1 MYFYVLCTLF
11 DITATGVL
19 NYKADSDNLYQ
30 RNQQRN
36 WQVIQ
41 QLIQLRSQPILITQP
56 IVEQFDLKNFYFGAN
71 YTGIQSVW
79 YTVFAVEY
87 DQLYIKN
94 NNYISGLLDDFS
106 FVPMLN
112 KLSESVDI
120 TVPSLVTVGD
130 DINICFYTPS
140 NYPVCL
146 EIKFD
151 ELENSHKN

>member
-1 MYFYVLCTLF
+1 MYFYILCTLF

-19 NYKADSDNLYQ
+19 NYKAESDNLYQ

-41 QLIQLRSQPILITQP
+41 QLIQLRSQPILITHP
-56 IVEQFDLKNFYFGAN
+56 IVQQFDLKYFYFGEI
-71 YTGIQSVW
+71 YKEVHKVW

-87 DQLYIKN
+87 DQLYNKN
-94 NNYISGLLDDFS
+94 NNHVAGLLEDFS

-112 KLSESVDI
+112 KLSESVEL
-120 TVPSLVTVGD
+120 TVPSLVTFGD
-130 DINICFYTPS
+130 DINICFYTPN
-140 NYPVCL
+140 NYPTCL

-151 ELENSHKN
+151 ELENGHKN